1 MLSKLVLGGCS
12 PSPPAEGHSAL
23 GGMRGSVSVCLSHEE
38 ATLGWGFYVDDSIL
52 LVLWNKFSSSVFL
65 KSTWETI
72 ENECWPTAPF
82 LYLFPLFIWWLQGE
96 SFTFT
101 GNAVFIHW
109 PISSKNHALF
119 IFIFPMVFSLIPQ
132 CRKFY
137 INIYWQ
143 NYTVFKNRKTEFH
156 YMIKTYFSCIFFVF
170 ISISYFLHPD
180 LQMFMNYLL

>member
-1 MLSKLVLGGCS
+1 
-12 PSPPAEGHSAL
+12 
-23 GGMRGSVSVCLSHEE
+23 MRGSVPVCLSHEE

-119 IFIFPMVFSLIPQ
+119 IFIFPTVFSLIPQ

-170 ISISYFLHPD
+170 ISISYFLHPN